1 LEWTDYALP
10 IANHDWQVLQPF
22 VGFRVSGD
30 LGKSWYDKT
39 EPNRPLL
46 ENVHDKW
53 VNDYNV
59 EFNPYEVMIGAPH
72 FVDFGE
78 NLEYAPTDKATN
90 RKWAYMVAH
99 GADAGSTLAHNSWV
113 SGDNLY
119 LLRILMPEGVDVE
132 ANFDYMNN
140 PSNWQYLAKD
150 GSYKNWNRGNLQEVY
165 ANIKPLVDAT
175 GYLGNVGLTYN
186 APLDK
191 YIMTLSRMGGQR
203 DYFDTLILVAD
214 TIDGDYRVVQYMK
227 GFASASYFMNIPS
240 RFISDD
246 GKTMWLC
253 YSSNYNCNN
262 APIPNIS
269 GSSYAL
275 CLTEFTLDDTH
286 DAAARKYEAESMR
299 RLGGAKIKV
308 DKQNSNEAS
317 IEGIVRIGD
326 GVEFCSKSE
335 GDTLTIVSAVGCA
348 AKQLSVYVN
357 DKFKGKV
364 MMSAPRNAADEAVKH
379 LPVKVRRGDTVRLC
393 IDISDMEYNRQKTEQ
408 RSHSIN
414 IDYVVVGK
422 L

>member
-1 LEWTDYALP
+1 
-10 IANHDWQVLQPF
+10 
-22 VGFRVSGD
+22 
-30 LGKSWYDKT
+30 
-39 EPNRPLL
+39 
-46 ENVHDKW
+46 
-53 VNDYNV
+53 
-59 EFNPYEVMIGAPH
+59 
-72 FVDFGE
+72 
-78 NLEYAPTDKATN
+78 
-90 RKWAYMVAH
+90 
-99 GADAGSTLAHNSWV
+99 
-113 SGDNLY
+113 
-119 LLRILMPEGVDVE
+119 
-132 ANFDYMNN
+132 MNN

-286 DAAARKYEAESMR
+286 EAAARKYEAESMR

-317 IEGIVRIGD
+317 MEGIVRIGD

-357 DKFKGKV
+357 AKFKGKV
-364 MMSAPRNAADEAVKH
+364 VMSALRNAADETVKH
-379 LPVKVRRGDTVRLC
+379 LPVKVRRGDKVRLC

-408 RSHSIN
+408 RSRAIN